1 VGFDLAEGL
10 VASGRDDLFKRV
22 PGDRRAV
29 ANVIM
34 NQLAATGVAPDKV
47 DATELGKL
55 VEARERIP
63 RAAFDE
69 AIARVGQAGFSADP
83 YLAEES
89 VSDEAALAP
98 IVERIVAANPAQVE
112 QYRNGKDGLLGFF
125 VGQVM
130 KETQGKADP
139 KVVNELLRRVLAV

>member
-1 VGFDLAEGL
+1 
-10 VASGRDDLFKRV
+10 
-22 PGDRRAV
+22 
-29 ANVIM
+29 VIM
-34 NQLAATGVAPDKV
+34 NQLAATGVAPETA
-47 DATELGKL
+47 DAIELGKL

-139 KVVNELLRRVLAV
+139 KVVNELLRRVLAA